1 MAAPDRRSER
11 WPALV
16 VFGSAAFWGLYWLP
30 QRELAEAGLAGG
42 WATFAQFAL
51 AAVLIGPA
59 IVWRIVRRRPSGY
72 GPPLACLCIGGGLA
86 LYANS
91 LLFTTVAH
99 ALLLFY
105 LAPVWGT
112 LLDVVVARR
121 GLSLPRVVAVVMS
134 LGGLWVVVGLDAGVP
149 WPTAL
154 GDWLGL
160 AAGMALMYGQF
171 RLRARP
177 GGDDLGTLFA
187 MLVGGSVVAALFV
200 AIGGDAS
207 GPRPGPGD
215 IVAALPWLVA
225 VTVTFQVI
233 GNVGLMWGAPRLDSG
248 PYAILILSDVVVGVA
263 TAAAFAGEPF
273 GWREAVG
280 WVLIVGAG
288 LVEVVVPSRRR
299 VA

>member
-1 MAAPDRRSER
+1 MAAPER
-11 WPALV
+11 QRLPALV

-30 QRELAEAGLAGG
+30 QRELVAAGLAGG

-51 AAVLIGPA
+51 AAVLLAPVIL
-59 IVWRIVRRRPSGY
+59 WRIARGRPSGY

-91 LLFTTVAH
+91 LLFTSVAH

-121 GLSLPRVVAVVMS
+121 RLSSARVAAVVMS
-134 LGGLWVVVGLDAGVP
+134 LGGLWVVVGRDVGVP

-160 AAGMALMYGQF
+160 AAGMVMTFGQF

-177 GGDDLGTLFA
+177 GGDDLGSLFA
-187 MLVGGSVVAALFV
+187 MLVGGAVVGALIL
-200 AIGGDAS
+200 ALGGEAL
-207 GPRPGPGD
+207 GPRIGP
-215 IVAALPWLVA
+215 AEFASALPWLVA
-225 VTVTFQVI
+225 LTVTFQLA
-233 GNVGLMWGAPRLDSG
+233 GNVGLMWGASRLDAG
-248 PYAILILSDVVVGVA
+248 PFAVLILPDVVVGVA
-263 TAAAFAGEPF
+263 TAALWAGEPF
-273 GWREAVG
+273 GWRESVG

-288 LVEVVVPSRRR
+288 LVEVVVSRRR